1 MDERDLELE
10 QQCKAEIVELHQF
23 FEDWFS
29 ASEESS
35 IDLDRFAEVLAP
47 DFTMVGPDGRLVE
60 AQELLAALREAR
72 GSKLGLRIWIDN
84 VRVLHR
90 SGDMTVALYEE
101 RQKSDGGESRRVS
114 TAIFR
119 NREHNP
125 NGLEWLHVQEKWL
138 EQA

>member
-10 QQCKAEIVELHQF
+10 QRCKAEIVELHQV

-35 IDLDRFAEVLAP
+35 VDFDRFAEVLAP
-47 DFTMVGPDGRLVE
+47 DLTMVSPDGRLVE
-60 AQELLAALREAR
+60 AEELLAALGEVC
-72 GSKLGLRIWIDN
+72 GSKPGLRIWIDS

-101 RQKSDGGESRRVS
+101 RQKSDGGEKLRVS
-114 TAIFR
+114 TPAFQDS
-119 NREHNP
+119 EENP
-125 NGLEWLHVQEKWL
+125 NGLE
-138 EQA
+138 

>member
-1 MDERDLELE
+1 MDERDRELE
-10 QQCKAEIVELHQF
+10 QRCEAEIVELHQF
-23 FEDWFS
+23 FGDWFS

-35 IDLDRFAEVLAP
+35 IDFDRFAEVLAP

-60 AQELLAALREAR
+60 ARELLAALREAR
-72 GSKLGLRIWIDN
+72 GSKPGLRIWIDS

-101 RQKSDGGESRRVS
+101 RQKSDGVEKLRVS

-119 NREHNP
+119 DSEANP